1 MLWLCAG
8 IVLSMEDKQRTRII
22 MAACALTLLAG
33 LNTGWTGPL
42 IPKIAQIKGIDLV
55 LAGSIV
61 SVSASGSMLMLLLGK
76 IICEK
81 LGSRNSLRLAAVIA
95 GIGMVTIAVAPG
107 LAVLAIGAFVIGC
120 GTGLNSI
127 ASTTSVLLSDTA
139 SSAAALNRVNLF
151 FGIGALAGP
160 LVAWAGLSSPW
171 SFHIVYL
178 FGAAFAF
185 ICALVLKIQN
195 PGKKPIAVSQPV
207 TGNIKQPILWLF
219 ALVIFLYVGMEV
231 SSAAWLFTFL
241 QKYSALD
248 LALASISMTVLLAG
262 LTLGRT
268 ISVFLCGRYSSI
280 KITLLGMA
288 LTASSLLSLACFS
301 NLGMGTLAL
310 VLLLGLGFGPIFPNV
325 LAAANEHFMPDTTTT
340 SSVVITSGSVGGITL
355 PLLAGYC
362 FNNFSWQI
370 GMLFLFAVCTS
381 MLALYLALLKIIAR
395 KSQEKSAVEFDNQDL
410 PAIGV

>member
-1 MLWLCAG
+1 
-8 IVLSMEDKQRTRII
+8 
-22 MAACALTLLAG
+22 
-33 LNTGWTGPL
+33 
-42 IPKIAQIKGIDLV
+42 
-55 LAGSIV
+55 
-61 SVSASGSMLMLLLGK
+61 
-76 IICEK
+76 
-81 LGSRNSLRLAAVIA
+81 
-95 GIGMVTIAVAPG
+95 
-107 LAVLAIGAFVIGC
+107 
-120 GTGLNSI
+120 
-127 ASTTSVLLSDTA
+127 
-139 SSAAALNRVNLF
+139 LF

-195 PGKKPIAVSQPV
+195 PGKKFTAVSQPA
-207 TGNIKQPILWLF
+207 TGNIKQPVLWLF
-219 ALVIFLYVGMEV
+219 ALVVFLYVGMEV

-248 LALASISMTVLLAG
+248 LALASISMTVLWAG

-288 LTASSLLSLACFS
+288 LAASSLLALACFS

-310 VLLLGLGFGPIFPNV
+310 VLLLGLGYGPIFPNV

-340 SSVVITSGSVGGITL
+340 SSVVITSGAVGGITL
-355 PLLAGYC
+355 PLLAGYG
-362 FNNFSWQI
+362 FTHLSWQL

-381 MLALYLALLKIIAR
+381 MLALYLLLLKIVR
-395 KSQEKSAVEFDNQDL
+395 NKTQGKDEVEFDNQDL
-410 PAIGV
+410 PVIGV